1 MAFTSNPD
9 KFILLAIVAFS
20 SRIAHQLEQGIEVV
34 DIYLNKAHFP
44 VTVLG
49 PGKRIGLWLQGCSL
63 RCRGCIS
70 RDTWDRDDSHKISV
84 EFLLDW
90 CKSVSADGL
99 DGVTISGGEPFEQPE
114 ALLVLL
120 QGLTDWRNS
129 LSQPFD
135 ILCYSGL
142 PYSVL
147 ENNFAN
153 LLGFMDAIIPEPFL
167 EDRPADGPWRGSAN
181 QPLLVLSEF
190 GKSRDWQ
197 ITDSPGGRHMQF
209 VTDDERIWFI
219 GVPRPGDMERLR
231 GRLLEQGIELS
242 SCSWKA

>member
-1 MAFTSNPD
+1 M
-9 KFILLAIVAFS
+9 
-20 SRIAHQLEQGIEVV
+20 

-63 RCRGCIS
+63 RCRGCVS

-84 EFLLDW
+84 DLLLEW
-90 CKSVSADGL
+90 CKSVSADGP

-114 ALLVLL
+114 ALLALL
-120 QGLTDWRNS
+120 QGLVDWRNS
-129 LSQPFD
+129 LPRPFD

-142 PYSVL
+142 PYRIL
-147 ENNFAN
+147 ENNFTN

-167 EDRPADGPWRGSAN
+167 EDHPAASPWRGSAN

-197 ITDSPGGRHMQF
+197 ITDSPGSKSMQF
-209 VTDDERIWFI
+209 VADGEKIWFI
-219 GVPRPGDMERLR
+219 GVPGPGDMERLR
-231 GRLLEQGIELS
+231 QRLLEQGIELS